1 MVSVPAN
8 TAARQSDATGTS
20 RDSPPERHG
29 QRRQRVCRGFQG
41 AFSFW
46 GEAAGACSRC
56 CWAAA
61 PAPVRW
67 RIELGK
73 QQPGGPPQ
81 PGHSRGQPPAH
92 GPGGRRGP
100 AQKTSPGLP
109 AAPEEVGAAADT
121 EHRGSRHHDHRR
133 QGCQG
138 RRTATTVG
146 APAPVAAPAAPTHE
160 NKSGGQLPA
169 TSPTASAISFLPTVQ
184 QRGRVGHLQSPRH
197 RTISWNGV
205 YQEES
210 PISHFGGPEAG
221 QCTITPFSCA

>member
-1 MVSVPAN
+1 VLPRLVLLLCAGE
-8 TAARQSDATGTS
+8 TASGGAPPRHSQATGGS
-20 RDSPPERHG
+20 QPVHG
-29 QRRQRVCRGFQG
+29 QED
-41 AFSFW
+41 
-46 GEAAGACSRC
+46 GEARAEASL
-56 CWAAA
+56 A
-61 PAPVRW
+61 
-67 RIELGK
+67 L
-73 QQPGGPPQ
+73 
-81 PGHSRGQPPAH
+81 
-92 GPGGRRGP
+92 
-100 AQKTSPGLP
+100 L

-221 QCTITPFSCA
+221 QCTITPFFGKDWTCTRLPERKIQWRVCARGALAKSTLARLAGGLHER